1 VTKRSPVNIAA
12 SIHARLRNVA
22 RERGRPFD
30 ELLNYYVMERFLYR
44 LSRSAHADKF
54 ILKGALMF
62 VVWEAPLGRPTSDID
77 LLGRGDPDPEAAAA
91 IVRDVCRGVGDGD
104 GLTFDPSTVE
114 AERTRL
120 DAEYDGVRVKLRG
133 NLGTA
138 RVSLQLDIGFGDAVV
153 PPPVLLDY
161 PVILDLP
168 GPRLRGYVKETV
180 VAEKFEAM
188 VALGQSNSR
197 MKDFYDVWFLSRTFD
212 FDGGLLAS
220 AIGETFKRRTTD
232 VPAEPLAFGESFATD
247 TDKVTQ
253 WNAFTRRMRLADFAP
268 CELKDVVHGLGV
280 FLGPIARALS
290 DGKRFDDA
298 WVAPGPWKLKRRSRP

>member
-1 VTKRSPVNIAA
+1 VTKQSPVNIAA
-12 SIHARLRNVA
+12 SVHARLRNVA

-30 ELLNYYVMERFLYR
+30 ELLQYYVMERFLYR
-44 LSRSAHADKF
+44 LSRSVHADKF

-77 LLGRGDPDPEAAAA
+77 LLGRGDPDPDVAAAM
-91 IVRDVCRGVGDGD
+91 VRDVCGEAGDGD

-120 DAEYDGVRVKLRG
+120 DAEYDGVRIKLRG

-168 GPRLRGYVKETV
+168 GPGLRGYVKETV

-188 VALGQSNSR
+188 VALGQLNSR
-197 MKDFYDVWFLSRTFD
+197 MKDFYDVWFLSATFD
-212 FDGGLLAS
+212 FDGALLTEAVC
-220 AIGETFKRRTTD
+220 ETFKRRTTD
-232 VPAEPLAFGESFATD
+232 VPTEPLAFSESFATD
-247 TDKVTQ
+247 ADKVTQ
-253 WNAFTRRMRLADFAP
+253 WNAFTRRTRLGDLAP
-268 CELKDVVHGLGV
+268 SEFKDVVQGLGV

-290 DGKRFDDA
+290 DGKQFDDT
-298 WVAPGPWKLKRRSRP
+298 WVASGPWKLKRRSRP